1 MQVGAKCN
9 LHSFGAESI
18 GMGLSVQVAG
28 TTVACTSAGIPLLS
42 LSRAGKVGTWS
53 ACKAYAR
60 CGCAEVGD
68 QGNTPRGVGVRPTRV
83 RTLRERNEVTRCQ
96 MASRCTKMAMSILA
110 SPFASV
116 LVINCMGSVIE
127 RGGSCRG
134 TKGYSFTWE
143 ESDGIV
149 SVTV

>member
-1 MQVGAKCN
+1 MQGGSTTEACMSAGVTLLSPSGAVDAGRCQMQSSLLRCRK
-9 LHSFGAESI
+9 HRHGVKRA
-18 GMGLSVQVAG
+18 VAG
-28 TTVACTSAGIPLLS
+28 TTVAGTSAGIPLLS

-96 MASRCTKMAMSILA
+96 MASRCTKMARRTLA
-110 SPFASV
+110 FPFR
-116 LVINCMGSVIE
+116 E
-127 RGGSCRG
+127 RFGDQLYGKR
-134 TKGYSFTWE
+134 
-143 ESDGIV
+143 D
-149 SVTV
+149 